1 MGEREGWDGGQDFGE
16 FDDSGGFGGSDGGAG
31 GGW

>member
-16 FDDSGGFGGSDGGAG
+16 FDDSGGFGGGAG
-31 GGW
+31 PGW